1 LDKGQPFP
9 QRGVLHRLL
18 MQDQTQRRPM
28 MRQKYIISQEGTK
41 QEFKIRE
48 YAIIDKNLR
57 NVASSMLRQEDYEFL
72 CEETYSH
79 DRIERS
85 VSQGR
90 DALVDTLR
98 TPNLFPIR
106 PYVVKIPE
114 SVMVLFDSA
123 EDQSVELFFDDT
135 DLVASH

>member
-1 LDKGQPFP
+1 
-9 QRGVLHRLL
+9 
-18 MQDQTQRRPM
+18 M
-28 MRQKYIISQEGTK
+28 MRQKYIISQEGAK

-85 VSQGR
+85 VSRGR

-106 PYVVKIPE
+106 PYVVKIAE

>member
-1 LDKGQPFP
+1 
-9 QRGVLHRLL
+9 
-18 MQDQTQRRPM
+18 
-28 MRQKYIISQEGTK
+28 MRQKYIISQEGAK
-41 QEFKIRE
+41 HDFKIRE

-85 VSQGR
+85 ISQGKE
-90 DALVDTLR
+90 AVANVLR
-98 TPNLFPIR
+98 TPNMFPIR
-106 PYVVKIPE
+106 PYVMKIAE

-123 EDQSVELFFDDT
+123 DNQSVELFFDDT
-135 DLVASH
+135 DLVTSE

>member
-1 LDKGQPFP
+1 
-9 QRGVLHRLL
+9 
-18 MQDQTQRRPM
+18 
-28 MRQKYIISQEGTK
+28 MRQKYIISQEGAK
-41 QEFKIRE
+41 HEFKIRE

-57 NVASSMLRQEDYEFL
+57 NVDSAMLRQDDYEFL

-79 DRIERS
+79 ARIERS
-85 VSQGR
+85 IAQGK
-90 DALVDTLR
+90 DAVADTLR
-98 TPNLFPIR
+98 TRNLFPIR
-106 PYVVKIPE
+106 PYVVKMAE